1 MAPDRLAEVVAEGS
15 RNDRFD
21 RVYSVYGMGDVDETA
36 SGRIREAKLLTS
48 GGLYRSMEAYG
59 ELIRNSGNSP
69 GIDFSASYDY
79 GAELNAVGCY
89 YMFASSGRYEP
100 ARRREDPEVASLK
113 DWFDRHLSMF
123 EQNFLLEQNDKENPF
138 PYLFGRGTA
147 FAILATDCMY
157 RATGERRYLD
167 SMKRMVD
174 IVLDLQRHEGR
185 LDGIFRCCG
194 AGSDLDSQAAMI
206 LSLARAALLLDDP
219 RLGPAIVD
227 GINAVKMKSYSWQAL
242 EGHTI
247 VVRGDGE
254 ISIATSPN
262 QSGARDGILWGFKAG
277 MLLRGLAAAE
287 LAADAGRIAM
297 DRRTRGYI
305 RQLRAAATDY
315 IHTSTIP
322 RGRSLEILTSYRSG
336 ETNSESQ
343 PWMLLG
349 LFPIDPLITQV
360 RPPGEAAKLS
370 SPMRVDEPENV
381 AVRFAAGGQTAENE
395 LIFSTVPANLGPGAY
410 RLTLSFDAN
419 ICLDNGISPIVL
431 NVLYHRDASIVK
443 IEAVEPS
450 SQAGCENGSLQFD
463 FQNRGFGLS
472 ELNLYTRRVL
482 SLPHAPVMKHYERI
496 NF

>member
-1 MAPDRLAEVVAEGS
+1 
-15 RNDRFD
+15 
-21 RVYSVYGMGDVDETA
+21 
-36 SGRIREAKLLTS
+36 
-48 GGLYRSMEAYG
+48 
-59 ELIRNSGNSP
+59 
-69 GIDFSASYDY
+69 
-79 GAELNAVGCY
+79 
-89 YMFASSGRYEP
+89 
-100 ARRREDPEVASLK
+100 
-113 DWFDRHLSMF
+113 
-123 EQNFLLEQNDKENPF
+123 
-138 PYLFGRGTA
+138 
-147 FAILATDCMY
+147 
-157 RATGERRYLD
+157 
-167 SMKRMVD
+167 MVD

-194 AGSDLDSQAAMI
+194 ANSDLDSQAAMI

-254 ISIATSPN
+254 ISMATSPN

-287 LAADAGRIAM
+287 LAADAGRITV
-297 DRRTRGYI
+297 DDRTRSHI
-305 RQLRAAATDY
+305 QQLRAAATDY
-315 IHTSTIP
+315 IHTSTIR
-322 RGRSLEILTSYRSG
+322 RGHSLEILTSFRSG

-349 LFPIDPLITQV
+349 LFPIDSLITQV

-381 AVRFAAGGQTAENE
+381 AVRVAAGGQTAENE

-472 ELNLYTRRVL
+472 ELNVYARRVL
-482 SLPHAPVMKHYERI
+482 SLPHAPVMKHFERI

>member
-1 MAPDRLAEVVAEGS
+1 MDQLSDLPQGVSYRQFCAMRGGDLSCRNAAAEARISLAKGGLDWYSLIQLGNLGFSYAVHTQVMAPDRLAEVVAEGS
-15 RNDRFD
+15 RNDRFH

-89 YMFASSGRYEP
+89 HMFASSGRYEP
-100 ARRREDPEVASLK
+100 ARRRDDPEVASLK

-297 DRRTRGYI
+297 DRRTRG
-305 RQLRAAATDY
+305 
-315 IHTSTIP
+315 TS
-322 RGRSLEILTSYRSG
+322 S
-336 ETNSESQ
+336 N
-343 PWMLLG
+343 
-349 LFPIDPLITQV
+349 
-360 RPPGEAAKLS
+360 
-370 SPMRVDEPENV
+370 
-381 AVRFAAGGQTAENE
+381 
-395 LIFSTVPANLGPGAY
+395 
-410 RLTLSFDAN
+410 
-419 ICLDNGISPIVL
+419 
-431 NVLYHRDASIVK
+431 
-443 IEAVEPS
+443 
-450 SQAGCENGSLQFD
+450 
-463 FQNRGFGLS
+463 
-472 ELNLYTRRVL
+472 
-482 SLPHAPVMKHYERI
+482 
-496 NF
+496 